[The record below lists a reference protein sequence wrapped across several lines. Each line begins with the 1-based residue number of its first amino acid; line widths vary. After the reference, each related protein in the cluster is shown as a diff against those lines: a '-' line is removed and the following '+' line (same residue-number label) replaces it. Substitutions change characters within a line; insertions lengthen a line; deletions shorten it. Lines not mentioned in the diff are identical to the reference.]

1 MKRNLE
7 ILLACAAMGLAP
19 LAAAEGGSMM
29 VRVRAV
35 TLDMSNRS
43 EAIPAL
49 AVPGDAIQVSN
60 KLIPEV
66 DFTYFFTRNLAA
78 ELILTYPQKH
88 DVNVTGSAVGS
99 FRAGSFKHLPP
110 TLTLQYHFLPEGQY
124 RPYVGAG
131 VNYTKISAVSL
142 AVPGVT
148 PLQLENDSWG
158 GALQAGIDV
167 KLTDTMYLNFD
178 IKKIYIRSDLMNGAG
193 AKVSHLKLDP
203 LAIGIGL
210 GWRF

>member
-1 MKRNLE
+1 
-7 ILLACAAMGLAP
+7 MGLAP